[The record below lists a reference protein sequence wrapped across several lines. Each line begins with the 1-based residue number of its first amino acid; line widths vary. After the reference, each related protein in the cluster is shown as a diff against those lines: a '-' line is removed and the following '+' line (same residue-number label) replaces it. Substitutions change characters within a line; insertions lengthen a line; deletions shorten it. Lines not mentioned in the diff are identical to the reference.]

1 MIVCDEPVAALDVS
15 VRAQVLNL
23 LRDLQEELGLAYLFV
38 CHDLALI
45 EVIADRVMVMKS
57 GEVVETGTVEQIYAS
72 PAQDY
77 TRKLL
82 DAIPVP
88 VPRAARPA

>member
-1 MIVCDEPVAALDVS
+1 
-15 VRAQVLNL
+15 
-23 LRDLQEELGLAYLFV
+23 
-38 CHDLALI
+38 
-45 EVIADRVMVMKS
+45 MVMKS

-88 VPRAARPA
+88 VPRAARQA